1 MRRPIRFVANDRFAA
16 ELAASPEARDMLEG
30 LRDDLEDGAR
40 SRVRR
45 RSGHLADSIHYDVDL
60 DAGAF
65 KGRLNADDFKAAWY
79 EFGSSRTP
87 ADAYL
92 RSTVEDVV
100 GPVGGDQ

>member
-16 ELAASPEARDMLEG
+16 ELLASPEIRDMLEG
-30 LRDDLEDGAR
+30 LRGDLEDGAR

-45 RSGHLADSIHYDVDL
+45 RTGALADSIHYDVDL
-60 DAGAF
+60 DDGQF
-65 KGRLNADDFKAAWY
+65 KGRLLADDFKAAWY
-79 EFGSSRTP
+79 EYGSSRTP